1 MKIRLVIFIFLICK
15 ISWASL
21 VEVDPKCSCEASKQR
36 DPYETPVKF
45 NFGKFHGLCV
55 DSCRFRSITVLQP
68 DPDKIDSAKVIKVSN
83 FLHMEKYYIAEI
95 PISSLTQISI
105 GFEEFHPHVFH
116 VVLRFDLGEKGQAIN
131 LLDQTNQNSKAELIQ
146 TRSFVVSA
154 EGVPPK
160 DFPYGLVESYFGN
173 YLLALRV
180 LSIEEENRWVKKMN
194 NTMTYKKLNLTEQQV
209 QKMAKSALFQSHN
222 NQMQSVYKLFTNNCA
237 TVAIETIQS
246 ALKNTSV
253 KADIIGYADRGLS
266 VRGPVGTNRFLLKN
280 KLIEAF

>member
-1 MKIRLVIFIFLICK
+1 
-15 ISWASL
+15 
-21 VEVDPKCSCEASKQR
+21 
-36 DPYETPVKF
+36 
-45 NFGKFHGLCV
+45 
-55 DSCRFRSITVLQP
+55 
-68 DPDKIDSAKVIKVSN
+68 
-83 FLHMEKYYIAEI
+83 MEKYYIAEI